1 MTHFPSEPSHSDRPG
16 FVAKILIIVVVVAVL
31 LATWKIAPVF
41 MLGFGGIVVAV
52 ALNNIA
58 TPLALRT
65 GLPHTAS
72 LGLTV
77 VGLTLLG
84 IIFFALFGAR
94 AADQF
99 ARLIEE
105 LPQAWTNMEGWLESW
120 PLGRWILVMVDDV
133 VRGGGTALFNAVPIA
148 GGLLGGIANAV
159 LIVVI
164 GIYLAADPISYR
176 MGVLRL
182 LPPARR
188 ARADEMLGETA
199 SALRKWLTAM
209 SLDMLFLGTITGI
222 GLWLV
227 GVPLYFALGVLSG
240 LSVFVPYLGPLVATV
255 PGLLLA
261 LSVSPQLA
269 LYALIVYVVTQQLE
283 GNISLPL
290 LQRWT
295 VQMPP
300 ALMLL
305 AIVGFG
311 LLFGLWGV
319 LLATP
324 LAVATI
330 TIIRM
335 AYVEDVLEN
344 PTAHGAE

>member
-1 MTHFPSEPSHSDRPG
+1 MTLSSSEPARSGGPG
-16 FVAKILIIVVVVAVL
+16 FVAKVWIIVAVAAVI

-58 TPLALRT
+58 APLARRT
-65 GLPHTAS
+65 RLPHTAS
-72 LGLTV
+72 LALTVLGLTV
-77 VGLTLLG
+77 VG
-84 IIFFALFGAR
+84 IIFLTLFGA
-94 AADQF
+94 AAAAQF
-99 ARLIEE
+99 AMLIER
-105 LPQAWTNMEGWLESW
+105 LPQAWVDAETWLESW
-120 PLGRWILVMVDDV
+120 ALGRWLLAVSGDALQ
-133 VRGGGTALFNAVPIA
+133 GGGTALLNALPIA
-148 GGLLGGIANAV
+148 GGLLGGIANA
-159 LIVVI
+159 LLMLVI
-164 GIYLAADPISYR
+164 GIYLAADPIAYR
-176 MGVLRL
+176 KGALRL

-188 ARADEMLGETA
+188 TRADEILGKTA
-199 SALRKWLTAM
+199 NALRNWLTAM
-209 SLDMLFLGTITGI
+209 SLDMLFLGVITGF
-222 GLWLV
+222 GLWLIDA
-227 GVPLYFALGVLSG
+227 PLYFALGVLSG
-240 LSVFVPYLGPLVATV
+240 LSVFVPYLGPIVATV

-261 LSVSPQLA
+261 LSVSPELA
-269 LYALIVYVVTQQLE
+269 LYALIVYVVAQQLE

-300 ALMLL
+300 AVMLL

-324 LAVATI
+324 LAVAAM

-344 PTAHGAE
+344 PASVRP